1 MSYEDRQPAME
12 CENAG
17 RQAARIVELVFGHS
31 KQGGL
36 ASAACGYGCIEWRNA
51 DSTMAGK
58 GKFPSTQY
66 RVDSRP
72 EGGAEGS

>member
-1 MSYEDRQPAME
+1 ME

-36 ASAACGYGCIEWRNA
+36 ASAAWEYGCIEWRNA

-58 GKFPSTQY
+58 GKLFPTQH

-72 EGGAEGS
+72 EGETEGS